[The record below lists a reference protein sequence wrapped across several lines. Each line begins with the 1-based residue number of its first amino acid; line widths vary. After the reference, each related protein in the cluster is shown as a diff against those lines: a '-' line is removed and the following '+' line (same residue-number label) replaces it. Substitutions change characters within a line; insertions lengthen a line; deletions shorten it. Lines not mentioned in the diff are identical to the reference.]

1 MINIMITLNI
11 HNMRVMWLCS
21 AEVVILMPQN
31 HLSNLGG
38 KFGCYFQGNTLLNK
52 FVQVDSY
59 FTSKSTRRMVR
70 AIDSVCAF
78 DMLVMLWWLSE
89 LLLSTGLSPHPPIWT
104 NSPPCLYISASVLK
118 CTVLVIAVENH
129 KLNQLE
135 LFQRH
140 FLAFVEAQLA
150 NWYKLGWFG
159 SFELLRSHLS
169 DLLQWSKVVFGCQF
183 WKNHF

>member
-1 MINIMITLNI
+1 
-11 HNMRVMWLCS
+11 
-21 AEVVILMPQN
+21 
-31 HLSNLGG
+31 
-38 KFGCYFQGNTLLNK
+38 
-52 FVQVDSY
+52 
-59 FTSKSTRRMVR
+59 MVR
-70 AIDSVCAF
+70 AFDSVCAF
-78 DMLVMLWWLSE
+78 DACHALILLVVHLILCALLILVMLWGLSE

-150 NWYKLGWFG
+150 NWYKLG
-159 SFELLRSHLS
+159 
-169 DLLQWSKVVFGCQF
+169 
-183 WKNHF
+183 

>member
-1 MINIMITLNI
+1 
-11 HNMRVMWLCS
+11 
-21 AEVVILMPQN
+21 MPQN
-31 HLSNLGG
+31 LLSHLGG
-38 KFGCYFQGNTLLNK
+38 KSGCYFQGNTLLNK
-52 FVQVDSY
+52 FVQVDSPI
-59 FTSKSTRRMVR
+59 TSKLTRRMVR
-70 AIDSVCAF
+70 AFDSVCAF
-78 DMLVMLWWLSE
+78 DACHALILLVVHLILCALLILVMLWGLSE

-150 NWYKLGWFG
+150 NWYKLG
-159 SFELLRSHLS
+159 
-169 DLLQWSKVVFGCQF
+169 
-183 WKNHF
+183 

>member
-1 MINIMITLNI
+1 MASSDVTFKATHCWTNLFKLI
-11 HNMRVMWLCS
+11 H
-21 AEVVILMPQN
+21 ILPPSR
-31 HLSNLGG
+31 HEGW
-38 KFGCYFQGNTLLNK
+38 
-52 FVQVDSY
+52 FVQLIVCVLLICLSCFD
-59 FTSKSTRRMVR
+59 F
-70 AIDSVCAF
+70 ACCAFDSVRAF

-169 DLLQWSKVVFGCQF
+169 DLLQW
-183 WKNHF
+183 